1 MPYTNSSR
9 GARVKLR
16 QKSQKTPS
24 SSKNKSTKRAG
35 IKKLSKIKLLLIVA
49 FVTVFGAI
57 GTITLLKSS
66 AYTGNAWWYMP
77 RVAACESGGITF
89 GTKNYTIVNSYGY
102 AGAYQ
107 FGYPT
112 WKSVSKYIPAGS
124 AHHQYDNT
132 RPQYAP
138 PAEQD
143 YRFQVLWNHG
153 GSGPWTASQA
163 CWKPYGTLRGAPNQ
177 TPGTCAT
184 AYVRCT
190 NLPDTSWNGTSTTT
204 TTSSGGGSTTT
215 TQTAS
220 PTAFMFGDVNG
231 GGYDE
236 MIGLASNGNLSMYLN
251 NNDGY
256 SSGTTIGSG
265 FQTYGGGMF
274 SADINGDGRS
284 DLLGMDASSNIY
296 LYTSNG
302 STSTPYSGS
311 RQLLISGA
319 GLTNKILF
327 DDVTG
332 DRYADMVLVDTSG
345 NIYLYPNSGGTF
357 GARRTIG
364 TGALLDAQYLLG
376 DLNADNYAD
385 LVTIEPGGGLYQYI
399 NTRNSTSPYASK
411 QQIGSGWGGYS
422 RVLLGDVNGDGYA
435 DALGVT
441 STGDVYAYFNSR
453 STTTPYN
460 PRSLIAT
467 GVTLFL

>member
-1 MPYTNSSR
+1 MAKTLATMAQNDNRYYTSRSAYVPKPGDLMFFKNSYKEYSHVAIVESVSGSKITNISGNSSNKVARTTYDRYSWNVMGFAARR
-9 GARVKLR
+9 GY
-16 QKSQKTPS
+16 
-24 SSKNKSTKRAG
+24 ST
-35 IKKLSKIKLLLIVA
+35 
-49 FVTVFGAI
+49 
-57 GTITLLKSS
+57 
-66 AYTGNAWWYMP
+66 N
-77 RVAACESGGITF
+77 
-89 GTKNYTIVNSYGY
+89 
-102 AGAYQ
+102 
-107 FGYPT
+107 FGY
-112 WKSVSKYIPAGS
+112 
-124 AHHQYDNT
+124 
-132 RPQYAP
+132 
-138 PAEQD
+138 
-143 YRFQVLWNHG
+143 
-153 GSGPWTASQA
+153 
-163 CWKPYGTLRGAPNQ
+163 
-177 TPGTCAT
+177 
-184 AYVRCT
+184 
-190 NLPDTSWNGTSTTT
+190 TTT
-204 TTSSGGGSTTT
+204 TTGTTT

-251 NNDGY
+251 NNGGY